1 MASSPSP
8 SIALCDMLEF
18 GSGAMDERN
27 LFCYMLE
34 GAKTEQYS
42 VARSTVRGKPLA
54 TSENSQTDSG
64 QDMIP
69 RDKDVKRNMRKTC
82 KIVMDFYVS
91 VLV

>member
-8 SIALCDMLEF
+8 SIALCDKLEF

-34 GAKTEQYS
+34 GAKTEQYY
-42 VARSTVRGKPLA
+42 VVRSTVRGKTLA
-54 TSENSQTDSG
+54 SSENSQTDSG

-69 RDKDVKRNMRKTC
+69 RDKDVKEEYEKDM
-82 KIVMDFYVS
+82 
-91 VLV
+91 